1 MAEAPSYRAPP
12 LATWLCSPHPPSKQ
26 ELYMT
31 HLWPTKHRLQALL
44 LVRALLLSGGVLGT

>member
-1 MAEAPSYRAPP
+1 MAEAPSYHAPP